1 MLRAQ
6 AEKKNITLVCDA
18 DTPAIAACDTEQIT
32 QVLLNLLLNA
42 IQLLP
47 QNGKILVQVSKT
59 DDHVI
64 ITVADNGPG
73 IAVEQREHIFDPF
86 FSQRAGGVG
95 LGLAVVR
102 QIVMA
107 HHGQIS
113 VHTSDLGGA
122 EFRVKLPISGAAT

>member
-1 MLRAQ
+1 M
-6 AEKKNITLVCDA
+6 
-18 DTPAIAACDTEQIT
+18 
-32 QVLLNLLLNA
+32 LLNLLLNA

-47 QNGKILVQVSKT
+47 EHGKILMQVSKT

-64 ITVADNGPG
+64 ITVADDGPG
-73 IAVEQREHIFDPF
+73 ISAEQREQIFDPF
-86 FSQRAGGVG
+86 FTQRAGGVG

-113 VHTSDLGGA
+113 VHTSNMGGA
-122 EFRVKLPISGAAT
+122 EFKVELPISGVVAQ